1 MNLNIP
7 STQSPRL
14 IIIGGGFGGL
24 SIVRSLRHQEIQI
37 VLIDKNNYH
46 TFQPLLYQV
55 ATAGLEPDSI
65 AFPLRKIF
73 KHYPNLIFRMAEV
86 LEINSEKNELKTSIG
101 NINYD
106 FLVIATGSKTNFF
119 GMESFSKN
127 AMPMKSIPEALNLRS
142 LLLQNFEKALLTS
155 EINAREAL
163 MNIVVVGGGPTGV
176 ETAGALGELKR
187 HILPKDY
194 PELDLRRMN
203 IHLVEAAPKLLGVMS
218 ENSSEKSLHFLK
230 QLGVN
235 VWLNTSVKDYDG
247 SILKTSNEK
256 EIITNTVIWSAGV
269 AGAIIQGLK
278 ENSVLKGNR
287 FKVDLFNRIEGYEN
301 IFAIGDV
308 AGMISNDFPKGHPMV
323 APVAIQQG
331 QNFGQNLVRTIH
343 KEKML
348 PFKYMDKGSMATVG
362 RNRAVVDLGSVKFSG
377 WFAWLTWL
385 GLHLIMLVGFRNK
398 LVVLINW
405 FWNYL
410 SYDRGIRLIIRPF
423 KKPDLKNFKKTD

>member
-24 SIVRSLRHQEIQI
+24 SIVRSLRHQDIQI

-86 LEINSEKNELKTSIG
+86 LEINPDKNELQTSIG
-101 NINYD
+101 NISYD

-119 GMESFSKN
+119 GMESFAKN
-127 AMPMKSIPEALNLRS
+127 SMPMKSIPEALNLRS

-155 EINAREAL
+155 EINEREAL

-218 ENSSEKSLHFLK
+218 EHSSEKSLQFLK

-235 VWLNTSVKDYDG
+235 VWLNTAVKDYDG
-247 SILKTSNEK
+247 KILKTVNEK
-256 EIITNTVIWSAGV
+256 EIITTTVIWSAGV
-269 AGAIIQGLK
+269 AGSLITGIK
-278 ENSVLKGNR
+278 ETSVLKGNR
-287 FKVDLFNRIEGYEN
+287 FKVDLFNRIDGYEN

-308 AGMISNDFPKGHPMV
+308 AGMISDDFPKGHPMV
-323 APVAIQQG
+323 APVAMQQG
-331 QNFGQNLVRTIH
+331 QNFGQNLVRSIH
-343 KEKML
+343 NETMI
-348 PFKYMDKGSMATVG
+348 PFKYTDKGSMATVG
-362 RNRAVVDLGSVKFSG
+362 RNRAVVDLGSVRFSG

-423 KKPDLKNFKKTD
+423 KKE

>member
-37 VLIDKNNYH
+37 VLIDRNNYH

-86 LEINSEKNELKTSIG
+86 IQINPDKNVLVTSIG
-101 NINYD
+101 SISFDY
-106 FLVIATGSKTNFF
+106 LVIATGSKTNFF
-119 GMESFSKN
+119 GMESFANHS
-127 AMPMKSIPEALNLRS
+127 MPMKSIPEALNLRS

-155 EINAREAL
+155 EINEREAL

-203 IHLVEAAPKLLGVMS
+203 IHLIEASPKLLGVMS
-218 ENSSEKSLHFLK
+218 ENSSEKSLQFLK

-235 VWLNTSVKDYDG
+235 VWLNTAVKEYDG
-247 SILKTSNEK
+247 KILRTVNEK
-256 EIITNTVIWSAGV
+256 EIDTTTVIWSAGV
-269 AGAIIQGLK
+269 AGSLVSGLN
-278 ENSVLKGNR
+278 ESSVLKGNR
-287 FKVDLFNRIEGYEN
+287 FKVDLFNRIDGYEN
-301 IFAIGDV
+301 IYAIGDV
-308 AGMISNDFPKGHPMV
+308 AGMISDDFPKGHPMV
-323 APVAIQQG
+323 APVAMQQG
-331 QNFGQNLVRTIH
+331 QNFGQNLIRSIH

-348 PFKYMDKGSMATVG
+348 PFKYTDKGSMATVG
-362 RNRAVVDLGSVKFSG
+362 RNRAVVDLGPVKFSG

-423 KKPDLKNFKKTD
+423 KKLQ

>member
-218 ENSSEKSLHFLK
+218 ENSSEKSLQFLK

-247 SILKTSNEK
+247 NILKTSNEK

-269 AGAIIQGLK
+269 AGALIQGLK

-308 AGMISNDFPKGHPMV
+308 AGMISDDFPKGHPMV
-323 APVAIQQG
+323 APVAMQQG

-343 KEKML
+343 KEKLL
-348 PFKYMDKGSMATVG
+348 PFKYIDKGSMATVG
-362 RNRAVVDLGSVKFSG
+362 RNRAVVDLGPVKFSG

-423 KKPDLKNFKKTD
+423 KKVDLKDSEKTD